1 MPKQVDHDERRRE
14 IATAVLRLVTTRG
27 VEAASLRTVA
37 SEAGVSMGAVQHYFT
52 TKDEMLRFALAYGNT
67 LLAERATRLMAEQKP
82 ATPRGTFRLFCTL
95 LIPLDEDSRAGAR
108 LWAGLISRGCVDEPT
123 RKLAALAYANLTDF
137 VIRQLNDALP
147 GPDAG
152 QAARHLVSVIE
163 GLRWPVL
170 FGVYSEQQAMD
181 VLDAQLDLI
190 FGSDRL
196 RQSRTTGAPAGPAMS
211 RHAASSTRSPK
222 QRSN

>member
-1 MPKQVDHDERRRE
+1 MPRQVDREERRRE
-14 IATAVLRLVTTRG
+14 IATAVLRLVATRG
-27 VEAASLRTVA
+27 AEAASLRAVA

-67 LLAERATRLMAEQKP
+67 LLAERAARLMAEQKP
-82 ATPRGTFRLFCTL
+82 GTPRGTFRLFCTL
-95 LIPLDEDSRAGAR
+95 LIPLDEDSRTGAR

-137 VIRQLNDALP
+137 VMRQLNDALP
-147 GPDAG
+147 GADAG

-170 FGVYSEQQAMD
+170 FGAYSEQQAMCI
-181 VLDAQLDLI
+181 VDAQLDLI
-190 FGSDRL
+190 FGSARL
-196 RQSRTTGAPAGPAMS
+196 PQPREPLACQPGRCREM
-211 RHAASSTRSPK
+211 
-222 QRSN
+222 